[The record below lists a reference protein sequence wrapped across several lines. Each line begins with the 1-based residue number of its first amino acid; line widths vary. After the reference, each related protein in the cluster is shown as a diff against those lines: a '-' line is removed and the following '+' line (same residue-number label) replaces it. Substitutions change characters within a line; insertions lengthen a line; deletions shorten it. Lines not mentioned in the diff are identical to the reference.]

1 MKNKLT
7 IGIGLVMA
15 TSMGVVLVV
24 GSILPKTISKTILA
38 AIPIP
43 ITLAQQM
50 PEFIITWKANNYA
63 PSEYQ
68 GKILPA
74 KGTAVNVSIELVE
87 KGKLA
92 NLSAYE
98 VRWFADD
105 ELQTAGFGMK
115 NFNFEIDTFTGKS
128 SVLVKAEII
137 NYRKTNLEKI
147 ILIPIAEPELT
158 ITRLDKNTFK
168 ALPYFFNVSTIN
180 DLGFIWS
187 INDVSTSGL
196 VEEPDFL
203 SLDLAKINAG
213 TSLVLNLLVE
223 NPENLMEKINK
234 SLNFI
239 VQ

>member
-7 IGIGLVMA
+7 IGIGLVIAAGIGMA
-15 TSMGVVLVV
+15 LVM
-24 GSILPKTISKTILA
+24 
-38 AIPIP
+38 P
-43 ITLAQQM
+43 ITFAQVL
-50 PEFIITWKANNYA
+50 PEFLISWKANNYA

-68 GKILPA
+68 GKILPV
-74 KGTAVNVSIELVE
+74 KGATINVSMELVE

-98 VRWFADD
+98 VRWFVDD

-115 NFNFEIDTFTGKS
+115 NFNFEVDTFTGKS
-128 SVLVKAEII
+128 SILVKADVI
-137 NYRKTNLEKI
+137 NYRGTNLEKR

-158 ITRLDKNTFK
+158 ITRLNKNTFK

-180 DLGFIWS
+180 DLNFIWS
-187 INDVSTSGL
+187 INNVSTSGL

-234 SLNFI
+234 FLNFI